1 MTSLIRAELRKLATI
16 RSFRALAVATFVLI
30 AGATWAM
37 AEWTK
42 FNGTASPGRGVL
54 AIAGL
59 AQTLALI
66 CGALAVTTEYRHKT
80 ITAAVL
86 ITPGR
91 TPVLMAKLVAL
102 TVAGLVFGL
111 LATAAAAAIGMP
123 VLAGRHI
130 ASGVTGIQLAQ
141 IIAGG
146 TVATAL
152 FAAAGVGLG
161 AVIRNQVGAIVAVL
175 ALLYIAEPL
184 LGLLP
189 GAARQCSGT
198 AWPGWLPARR
208 VQRGIRQPPISSAR
222 APRRSCCSATPP
234 LSSPAAGRSCADGT
248 WPAEDRRVPGPPSC
262 GDQASPAARPAAAR
276 PPAAPGQSAS
286 AVRSQD
292 SIPAM

>member
-161 AVIRNQVGAIVAVL
+161 AIIRNQVGAIVAVL

-189 GAARQCSGT
+189 GAGSA
-198 AWPGWLPARR
+198 
-208 VQRGIRQPPISSAR
+208 VQRYGLAGLASG
-222 APRRSCCSATPP
+222 ATGTTGY
-234 LSSPAAGRSCADGT
+234 PAATHLLGQG
-248 WPAEDRRVPGPPSC
+248 
-262 GDQASPAARPAAAR
+262 AAAVVLLGY
-276 PPAAPGQSAS
+276 AALVIAGGGTLLRRRDLAS
-286 AVRSQD
+286 
-292 SIPAM
+292 